1 MSNLP
6 YNDADLGSVLSY
18 AKKLVGK
25 SINDLLENPKKNITI
40 KNKGIIGNIIET
52 YFNIKQNSSPE
63 PDFEKIGVEL
73 KVIPLIK
80 QKKRLG
86 VKERTKVCSI
96 DYKTLIDEVWDSSHA
111 KKKLQKILFIYYL
124 YDKSDISKSVVKKV
138 ELWELEKDSSSL
150 IIQDDWEN
158 TKKKVLDGLA
168 HKLSEKNFKI
178 LSPARS
184 GSGGVNKDGIQK
196 DLVLQPNQQYE
207 KKALKRAFTLKQSFT
222 NQLWNELNAVQYES
236 ILQHLKITSMK
247 EFEDKI
253 LKALRKLRGKS
264 IAEIS
269 ELFNIEIPKGKNQV
283 ATIIKKAIGFK
294 SVNSKIKEFEQL
306 GILVKTIKVRRSD
319 NMPLEA
325 VSFSTMKLQE
335 FEKEIYENSTFKEY
349 IQKILFIPI
358 YHESSSLEKK
368 YFGNPFF
375 WEPDFLEEQKIKIEW
390 ERYQNE
396 VLSGACKVKQ
406 VKNNSKKGFRE
417 ISNLSKESNTE
428 IIHMR
433 PHGRDSSDRDK
444 DSLGNSIVKQCFW
457 LNKKF
462 LQKLIEENQR

>member
-1 MSNLP
+1 MNTIP
-6 YNDADLGSVLSY
+6 YNDADLTSVLVY

-25 SINDLLENPKKNITI
+25 KIKDITKKDITI
-40 KNKGIIGNIIET
+40 KNKGIIGNIIEES
-52 YFNIKQNSSPE
+52 YFKIKQNSSPE
-63 PDFEKIGVEL
+63 PDFSKIGVEL
-73 KVIPLIK
+73 KIIPLIQ
-80 QKKRLG
+80 QKKR
-86 VKERTKVCSI
+86 VAIKERTKVCSI
-96 DYKTLIDEVWDSSHA
+96 NYMTLVDEHWESSHA
-111 KKKLQKILFIYYL
+111 KKKLQKVLFVYYL
-124 YDKSDISKSVVKKV
+124 YDKENITNSQVKKV
-138 ELWELEKDSSSL
+138 ELWELEKDSSSM
-150 IIQDDWEN
+150 IIQDDWER
-158 TKKKVLDGLA
+158 TRQQVIDGMA
-168 HKLSEKNFKI
+168 HELSEKYFKI

-184 GSGGVNKDGIQK
+184 GSGGFDKDGKQK
-196 DLVLQPNQQYE
+196 DLVVQPNKKYE

-222 NQLWNELNAVQYES
+222 NQLWNELNSVQYES

-247 EFEDKI
+247 EFESKI
-253 LKALRKLRGKS
+253 LCSLRKLRGKS

-269 ELFNIEIPKGKNQV
+269 QLFNLKIPKGKNQV

-306 GILVKTIKVRRSD
+306 GILVKTIKVRRND

-335 FEKEIYENSTFKEY
+335 FEREIYEDSTFKEY

-358 YHESSSLEKK
+358 YHDSSSLEEK

-375 WEPDFLEEQKIKIEW
+375 WEPNLLEDKKIKAEW
-390 ERYQNE
+390 ERYQQE
-396 VLSGACKVKQ
+396 VLSGACETEQ
-406 VKNNSKKGFRE
+406 VKNNSKKGFKE
-417 ISNLSKESNTE
+417 ISKLSKESNTE

-433 PHGRDSSDRDK
+433 PHGRDSNDRDM

-462 LQKLIEENQR
+462 LQKLIEENQS